1 MTEFIDPRTLQTK
14 RPRTR
19 RDTTIL
25 AKNKVARWAFVTE
38 VLGRFV
44 TRQRRPPSPRG
55 KDNLKTKPRRGLVN
69 VAFFG
74 HFNGSNF
81 GNEATFY
88 AILYHLRRSHPDAQ
102 VTCICSGPRSTAATY
117 HIDAI
122 PYEKST
128 FAVSWGPRNRL
139 LWLVRRVLL
148 VVSEPTQWAHALRH
162 IRRKHMLIVPGTGLL
177 NDATGVYGWGP
188 HNLFR
193 WCLLAKLCRCKVLL
207 VSVGAGPLYGL
218 RGRWLVK
225 SILRLADFR
234 SYRDESTF
242 DYLTNLGFHVAGDP
256 IYPDLAYS
264 LPHAL
269 LPRPE
274 IRNHC
279 RSVVGLGVMEYAG
292 KYSVNNPT
300 NATYHAYLD
309 HFSTFAKWLLER
321 KYDVKLLSGDLRD
334 DRSRKEL
341 KDLLRSRTATHEYER
356 IIDESPESID
366 SLFSHIAET
375 DIVIATRFHN
385 ILLALLSNKPVIA
398 ISFHHKCRSLM
409 RSVGLEKYCLDINDF
424 SADSLIETFVDLR
437 KNADDVIAQSSE
449 KARQFCDA
457 LDEQYQTIFRDMWP
471 VD

>member
-1 MTEFIDPRTLQTK
+1 
-14 RPRTR
+14 
-19 RDTTIL
+19 
-25 AKNKVARWAFVTE
+25 
-38 VLGRFV
+38 
-44 TRQRRPPSPRG
+44 
-55 KDNLKTKPRRGLVN
+55 
-69 VAFFG
+69 
-74 HFNGSNF
+74 
-81 GNEATFY
+81 
-88 AILYHLRRSHPDAQ
+88 
-102 VTCICSGPRSTAATY
+102 
-117 HIDAI
+117 
-122 PYEKST
+122 
-128 FAVSWGPRNRL
+128 
-139 LWLVRRVLL
+139 
-148 VVSEPTQWAHALRH
+148 
-162 IRRKHMLIVPGTGLL
+162 
-177 NDATGVYGWGP
+177 
-188 HNLFR
+188 
-193 WCLLAKLCRCKVLL
+193 
-207 VSVGAGPLYGL
+207 
-218 RGRWLVK
+218 
-225 SILRLADFR
+225 
-234 SYRDESTF
+234 
-242 DYLTNLGFHVAGDP
+242 
-256 IYPDLAYS
+256 
-264 LPHAL
+264 
-269 LPRPE
+269 
-274 IRNHC
+274 
-279 RSVVGLGVMEYAG
+279 MEYAG